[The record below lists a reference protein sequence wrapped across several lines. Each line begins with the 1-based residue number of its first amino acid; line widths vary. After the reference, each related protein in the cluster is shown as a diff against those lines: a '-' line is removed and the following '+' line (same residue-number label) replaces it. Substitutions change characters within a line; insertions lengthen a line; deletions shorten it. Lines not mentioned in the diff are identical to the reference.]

1 MQNKPRFEPVMS
13 LPKLHTTPLA
23 DVHVE
28 GSGRP
33 RVVVELDDV
42 NEKRFRL
49 VFGTYQ
55 AVRVT
60 TDDCFSPVAPITSR
74 AVVEVINSPWIA
86 ELTAVLKRKD
96 DAATFMQ
103 KAKHFLIPNQDNFIE
118 IVAWNIKHESM

>member
-1 MQNKPRFEPVMS
+1 MQNKTRFEPVMG

-23 DVHVE
+23 DVHIE
-28 GSGRP
+28 GSKAP

-49 VFGTYQ
+49 VFETYQ

-60 TDDCFSPVAPITSR
+60 TADCFWPVVPITSQ

-86 ELTAVLKRKD
+86 ELTAVLKKSD
-96 DAATFMQ
+96 HAATFMQ
-103 KAKHFLIPNQDNFIE
+103 KAKHFLIPAQDDFIE
-118 IVAWNIKHESM
+118 IVAWGVKQE